1 MKDSIIK
8 GTGNSRKLRTSLP
21 EGTTWEEALQ
31 LLISG
36 EFPIDLAGIN
46 PDGFDVVGTPLNV
59 QNLLSPEVVTLLGL
73 DSENAT
79 VSDALKALR
88 NPLHM
93 YRTNYIGDGTTANN
107 TRTFQVPGQPVVLFI
122 VRQNTNADVWRSYL
136 GMRTAIYGTG
146 SVQSSITWSSSVVSV
161 NIAAINTA
169 NAEFEVIILYDASR
183 NAAEM
188 NLTVTA
194 SNGQPVPD
202 CTIYGLVDSETGNY
216 AVTNSNGQA
225 TGTYL
230 SGSTIKIDSPFVD
243 LLSQEF
249 EAPSGD
255 VAISKVLEIK
265 TSGSVTVAT
274 TGNVRFFA
282 EHDISG
288 EVISGGDG
296 GAGGGGGGYNK
307 VGGSGGSFTDGAY
320 GGTTD
325 YYAGGGGAGAYGGL
339 YKTFTAHITPGS
351 YALTVGAGAS
361 GGSGGAAGSTS
372 GSKGGIGAATN
383 RHAGGVTTF
392 VCSGTTIASSGTGAV
407 SGGKG
412 NNGNPAT
419 SDKDPGS
426 GGSGNPGRRGLGG
439 GGNGGV
445 GGHGSY
451 PAGSGTMLPVKGG
464 VGNTGKSGGLY
475 VKFLN

>member
-31 LLISG
+31 LLIAG
-36 EFPIDLAGIN
+36 EFPIDLAGID

-59 QNLLSPEVVTLLGL
+59 QNLLSHEVETLLGL
-73 DSENAT
+73 DHENST
-79 VSDALKALR
+79 VSNALKALR

-122 VRQNTNADVWRSYL
+122 VRQNTNSDVWRSYL

-146 SVQSSITWSSSVVSV
+146 TAQSSITWLSSAVSV
-161 NIAAINTA
+161 NIAAINTE

-183 NAAEM
+183 SDAEM

-249 EAPSGD
+249 EGPSGD
-255 VAISKVLEIK
+255 VAVSKVLEIK

-288 EVISGGDG
+288 EVIGGGDG
-296 GAGGGGGGYNK
+296 GAGGGGGGYNEF
-307 VGGSGGSFTDGAY
+307 GGKGGSFSDGAT
-320 GGTTD
+320 GGITN
-325 YYAGGGGAGAYGGL
+325 YYAGGGGAGAFGGS

-351 YALTVGAGAS
+351 YALTVGAGAPGSS
-361 GGSGGAAGSTS
+361 GGVAGTTS
-372 GSKGGIGAATN
+372 GEYGGPGASM
-383 RHAGGVTTF
+383 RGGGGTTTF
-392 VCSGTTIASSGTGAV
+392 VCGGTTIASNGTGKV
-407 SGGKG
+407 LGEKGSNGKQ
-412 NNGNPAT
+412 AT
-419 SDKDPGS
+419 SDTNPGS

-439 GGNGGV
+439 GGDGGV
-445 GGHGSY
+445 GGRGNY
-451 PAGSGTMLPVKGG
+451 QVSGGNVAPKKGG
-464 VGNTGKSGGLY
+464 VGNPGKSGGLY